1 MKKKAAAV
9 VLASVMAASIVLGG
23 CGNKASET
31 GNTSGSVSA
40 SAEPTEYTAKE
51 MLESTDYDVNDY
63 VKLGKW
69 KKIKVEVDKSYE
81 MTDENIKEAGNN
93 IISSTTYYEEV
104 DDAAAEKDK
113 VNIDFE
119 GKMNGETFDNGSSN
133 NYDLVLGSGSF
144 IDGFESGLVGHK
156 AGETVTLDLTFPS
169 DYEKTDLAGKPVTF
183 TVKINK
189 VSRLAEMTWDKLTD
203 DYVADNF
210 SSRYG
215 LTTVKDFKDRVNDS
229 MQSQLDVAVQKAY
242 LEKLV
247 EESEVTLPD
256 GLLDKRIE
264 KTMNSYETTCQQYGM
279 TVDDYIQNYYGKTV
293 DEYKESLKEDLTTS
307 LKEELV
313 LEALVGKL
321 KVKVTADEFNSF
333 VSYYAKY
340 YRMTEDAFIEECG
353 GKDYLVLN
361 YAEYYQ
367 ALVQAAKKAKVTYVD
382 NSKTDSSSDDTSATA
397 E

>member
-23 CGNKASET
+23 CGSKTSET

-51 MLESTDYDVNDY
+51 MLKSTDYDVNDY

-119 GKMNGETFDNGSSN
+119 GKMNGETFDNGSSS

-169 DYEKTDLAGKPVTF
+169 DYEKTDLAGQPVTF

-189 VSRLAEMTWDKLTD
+189 VSRPAEMTWDKLTD

-293 DEYKESLKEDLTTS
+293 DEYKESLKKDLTTS

-340 YRMTEDAFIEECG
+340 YGMTEDAFIEECG

-382 NSKTDSSSDDTSATA
+382 NSKTDSSSGDTSATA

>member
-23 CGNKASET
+23 CGSKTSET

-51 MLESTDYDVNDY
+51 MLKSTDYDVNDY

-119 GKMNGETFDNGSSN
+119 RKMNGETFDNGSSS

-189 VSRLAEMTWDKLTD
+189 VSRPAEMTWDKLTD

-210 SSRYG
+210 SSQYG

>member
-23 CGNKASET
+23 CGNKVSET

-119 GKMNGETFDNGSSN
+119 GKMNGETFDNGSSS

-169 DYEKTDLAGKPVTF
+169 DYEKTDLAGQPVTF

-189 VSRLAEMTWDKLTD
+189 VSRPAEMTWDKLTD

-210 SSRYG
+210 SSKYG

-279 TVDDYIQNYYGKTV
+279 TVDDYIQNYYGQTV

-333 VSYYAKY
+333 VSYYAQY
-340 YRMTEDAFIEECG
+340 YGMTEDAFIEECG

>member
-23 CGNKASET
+23 CGSKTSET

-51 MLESTDYDVNDY
+51 MLKSTDYDVNDY

-119 GKMNGETFDNGSSN
+119 GKMNGETFDNGSSS

-189 VSRLAEMTWDKLTD
+189 VSRPAEMTWDKLTD

-210 SSRYG
+210 SSQYG

>member
-23 CGNKASET
+23 CGSKASET

-119 GKMNGETFDNGSSN
+119 GTMNGEAFDNGSSS

-169 DYEKTDLAGKPVTF
+169 DYEKTDLAGQPVTF

-189 VSRLAEMTWDKLTD
+189 VSRPAEMTWDKLTD

-293 DEYKESLKEDLTTS
+293 DEYKESLKKDLTTS

-340 YRMTEDAFIEECG
+340 YGMTEDAFIEECG

>member
-23 CGNKASET
+23 CGSKASET
-31 GNTSGSVSA
+31 GNASGSVSA

-119 GKMNGETFDNGSSN
+119 GTMNGEAFDNGSSS

-156 AGETVTLDLTFPS
+156 AGETVTLNLTFPS
-169 DYEKTDLAGKPVTF
+169 DYEKTDLAGQPVTF

-189 VSRLAEMTWDKLTD
+189 VSRPAEMTWDKLTD

-340 YRMTEDAFIEECG
+340 YGMTEDAFIEECG

>member
-23 CGNKASET
+23 CGNKVSET

-81 MTDENIKEAGNN
+81 MTDENIKKAGNN

-119 GKMNGETFDNGSSN
+119 GKMNGETFDNGSSS

-169 DYEKTDLAGKPVTF
+169 DYEKTDLAGQPVTF

-189 VSRLAEMTWDKLTD
+189 VSRPAEMTWDKLTD

-210 SSRYG
+210 SSKYG

-340 YRMTEDAFIEECG
+340 YGMTEEAFIEECG

>member
-23 CGNKASET
+23 CGSKTSET

-51 MLESTDYDVNDY
+51 MLKSTDYDVNDY

-119 GKMNGETFDNGSSN
+119 GKMNGETFDNGSSS

-169 DYEKTDLAGKPVTF
+169 DYEKTDLAGQPVTF

-189 VSRLAEMTWDKLTD
+189 VSRPAEMTWDKLTD

-210 SSRYG
+210 SSKYG

-340 YRMTEDAFIEECG
+340 YGMTEDAFIEECG

>member
-1 MKKKAAAV
+1 
-9 VLASVMAASIVLGG
+9 
-23 CGNKASET
+23 
-31 GNTSGSVSA
+31 
-40 SAEPTEYTAKE
+40 
-51 MLESTDYDVNDY
+51 
-63 VKLGKW
+63 
-69 KKIKVEVDKSYE
+69 

-119 GKMNGETFDNGSSN
+119 GKMNGETFDNGSSS

-169 DYEKTDLAGKPVTF
+169 DYEKTDLAGQPVTF

-189 VSRLAEMTWDKLTD
+189 VSRPAEMTWDKLTD

-210 SSRYG
+210 SSKYG

-264 KTMNSYETTCQQYGM
+264 KPLNSYETTSQQDCM

-340 YRMTEDAFIEECG
+340 YGMTEDAFIEECG

>member
-23 CGNKASET
+23 CGSKTSET

-119 GKMNGETFDNGSSN
+119 GKMNGEAFDNGSSS

-169 DYEKTDLAGKPVTF
+169 DYEKTDLAGQPVTF

-189 VSRLAEMTWDKLTD
+189 VSRPAEMTWDKLTD

-279 TVDDYIQNYYGKTV
+279 TVDDYIQNYYGQTV
-293 DEYKESLKEDLTTS
+293 DEYKESLKKDLTTS

-333 VSYYAKY
+333 VSYYAQY
-340 YRMTEDAFIEECG
+340 YGMTEDAFIEECG

>member
-23 CGNKASET
+23 CGNKSSET

-119 GKMNGETFDNGSSN
+119 GKMNGETFDNGSSS

-189 VSRLAEMTWDKLTD
+189 VSRPAEMTWDKLTD

-293 DEYKESLKEDLTTS
+293 DEYKESLKE
-307 LKEELV
+307 KLV

>member
-23 CGNKASET
+23 CGSKASET

-119 GKMNGETFDNGSSN
+119 GTMNGEAFDNGSSS

-156 AGETVTLDLTFPS
+156 AGETVTLNLTFPS
-169 DYEKTDLAGKPVTF
+169 DYEKTDLAGQPVTF

-189 VSRLAEMTWDKLTD
+189 VSRPAEMTWDKLTD

-279 TVDDYIQNYYGKTV
+279 TVDDYIQNYYGQTV

-333 VSYYAKY
+333 VSYYAQY
-340 YRMTEDAFIEECG
+340 YGMTEDAFIEECG

>member
-9 VLASVMAASIVLGG
+9 VLASVMVASVVLGG
-23 CGNKASET
+23 CGSKASET

-119 GKMNGETFDNGSSN
+119 GTMNGEAFDNGSSS

-169 DYEKTDLAGKPVTF
+169 DYEKTDLAGQPVTF

-189 VSRLAEMTWDKLTD
+189 VSRPAEMTWDKLTD

-247 EESEVTLPD
+247 EESEVTLPE
-256 GLLDKRIE
+256 GLLDERIE

-279 TVDDYIQNYYGKTV
+279 TVDDYIQNYYGQTV

-333 VSYYAKY
+333 VSYYAQY
-340 YRMTEDAFIEECG
+340 YGMTEDAFIEECG
-353 GKDYLVLN
+353 GKDYLILN

-382 NSKTDSSSDDTSATA
+382 TSKTDSSSDDTSATA

>member
-23 CGNKASET
+23 CGNKSSET

-119 GKMNGETFDNGSSN
+119 GKMNGETFDNGSSS

-189 VSRLAEMTWDKLTD
+189 VSRPAEMTWDKLTD

-210 SSRYG
+210 SSQYG

-229 MQSQLDVAVQKAY
+229 MQSQLDVAVQKVY

>member
-31 GNTSGSVSA
+31 GNTSGSVSV

-119 GKMNGETFDNGSSN
+119 GKMNGETFDNGSSS

-169 DYEKTDLAGKPVTF
+169 DYEKTDLAGQPVTF

-189 VSRLAEMTWDKLTD
+189 VSRPAEMTWDKLTD

-210 SSRYG
+210 SSKYG

-340 YRMTEDAFIEECG
+340 YGMTEDAFIEECG

>member
-23 CGNKASET
+23 CGSKTSET

-51 MLESTDYDVNDY
+51 MLKSTDYDVNDY

-119 GKMNGETFDNGSSN
+119 GTMNGEAFDNGSSS

-156 AGETVTLDLTFPS
+156 VGETVTLDLTFPS
-169 DYEKTDLAGKPVTF
+169 DYEKTDLAGQPVTF

-189 VSRLAEMTWDKLTD
+189 VSRPAEMTWDKLTD

-340 YRMTEDAFIEECG
+340 YGMTEDAFIEECG

>member
-23 CGNKASET
+23 CGSKTSET

-51 MLESTDYDVNDY
+51 MLKSTDYDVNDY

-119 GKMNGETFDNGSSN
+119 GTMNGEAFDNGSSS

-169 DYEKTDLAGKPVTF
+169 DYEKTDLAGQPVTF

-189 VSRLAEMTWDKLTD
+189 VSRPAEMTWDKLTD

-256 GLLDKRIE
+256 GLLDNRIE

>member
-23 CGNKASET
+23 CGNKVSET

-81 MTDENIKEAGNN
+81 MTGENIKEAGNN

-119 GKMNGETFDNGSSN
+119 GKMNGETFDNGSSS

-169 DYEKTDLAGKPVTF
+169 DYEKTDLAGQPVTF

-189 VSRLAEMTWDKLTD
+189 VSRPAEMTWDKLTD

-210 SSRYG
+210 SSKYG

-340 YRMTEDAFIEECG
+340 YGMTEDAFIEECG

>member
-23 CGNKASET
+23 CGSKTSET

-51 MLESTDYDVNDY
+51 MLKSTDYDVNDY

-119 GKMNGETFDNGSSN
+119 GKMNGETFDNGSSS

-169 DYEKTDLAGKPVTF
+169 DYEKTDLAGQPVTF

-189 VSRLAEMTWDKLTD
+189 VSRPAEMTWDKLTD

-210 SSRYG
+210 SSQYG

>member
-23 CGNKASET
+23 CGNKSSET

-119 GKMNGETFDNGSSN
+119 GKMNGETFDNGSSS

-189 VSRLAEMTWDKLTD
+189 VSRPAEMTWDKLTD

-210 SSRYG
+210 SSQYG

-293 DEYKESLKEDLTTS
+293 DEYKESLKEELTTS

>member
-119 GKMNGETFDNGSSN
+119 GKMNGETFDNGSSS

-169 DYEKTDLAGKPVTF
+169 DYEKTDLAGQPVTF

-189 VSRLAEMTWDKLTD
+189 VSRPAEMTWDKLTD

-210 SSRYG
+210 SSKYG

-340 YRMTEDAFIEECG
+340 YGMTEDAFIEECG

>member
-23 CGNKASET
+23 CGNKVSET

-119 GKMNGETFDNGSSN
+119 GKMNGETFDNGSSS

-169 DYEKTDLAGKPVTF
+169 DYEKTDLAGQPVTF

-189 VSRLAEMTWDKLTD
+189 VSRPAEMTWDKLTD

-210 SSRYG
+210 SSQYG

>member
-23 CGNKASET
+23 CGSKTSET

-81 MTDENIKEAGNN
+81 MTDENIKKAGNN

-119 GKMNGETFDNGSSN
+119 GTMNGEAFDNGSSS

-169 DYEKTDLAGKPVTF
+169 DYEKTDLAGQPVTF

-189 VSRLAEMTWDKLTD
+189 VSRPAEMTWDKLTD

-264 KTMNSYETTCQQYGM
+264 KTMDSYETTCQQYGM

-333 VSYYAKY
+333 VSYYAQY
-340 YRMTEDAFIEECG
+340 YGMTEDAFIEECG
-353 GKDYLVLN
+353 GKDYLILN

-382 NSKTDSSSDDTSATA
+382 TSKTDSSSDDTSATA

>member
-1 MKKKAAAV
+1 
-9 VLASVMAASIVLGG
+9 
-23 CGNKASET
+23 
-31 GNTSGSVSA
+31 
-40 SAEPTEYTAKE
+40 
-51 MLESTDYDVNDY
+51 MLRQQ
-63 VKLGKW
+63 K
-69 KKIKVEVDKSYE
+69 
-81 MTDENIKEAGNN
+81 
-93 IISSTTYYEEV
+93 
-104 DDAAAEKDK
+104 KDK

-119 GKMNGETFDNGSSN
+119 GKMKGETFDNGSSS

-189 VSRLAEMTWDKLTD
+189 VSRPAEMTWDKLTD

-340 YRMTEDAFIEECG
+340 YGMTEDAFIEECG

>member
-23 CGNKASET
+23 CGSKASET

-81 MTDENIKEAGNN
+81 MTDENIKKAGNN

-119 GKMNGETFDNGSSN
+119 GKMNGEAFDNGSSS

-169 DYEKTDLAGKPVTF
+169 DYEKTDLAGQPVTF

-189 VSRLAEMTWDKLTD
+189 VSRPAEMTWDKLTD

-333 VSYYAKY
+333 VSYYAQY

-353 GKDYLVLN
+353 GKDYLILN

-382 NSKTDSSSDDTSATA
+382 TSKTDSSSDDTSATA

>member
-23 CGNKASET
+23 CGSKASET

-119 GKMNGETFDNGSSN
+119 GKMNGETFDNGSSS

-169 DYEKTDLAGKPVTF
+169 DYEKTDLAGQPVTF

-189 VSRLAEMTWDKLTD
+189 VSRPAEMTWDKLTD

-279 TVDDYIQNYYGKTV
+279 TVDDYIQNYYGQTV
-293 DEYKESLKEDLTTS
+293 DEYKESLKKDLTTS

-333 VSYYAKY
+333 VSYYAQY

-382 NSKTDSSSDDTSATA
+382 TSKTDSSSDDTSATA

>member
-23 CGNKASET
+23 CGNKSSET

-119 GKMNGETFDNGSSN
+119 GTMNGEAFDNGSSS

-169 DYEKTDLAGKPVTF
+169 DYEKTDLAGQPVTF

-189 VSRLAEMTWDKLTD
+189 VSRPAEMTWDKLTD

-256 GLLDKRIE
+256 GLLDNRIE

>member
-23 CGNKASET
+23 CGSKTSET

-119 GKMNGETFDNGSSN
+119 GKMNGETFDNGSSS

-189 VSRLAEMTWDKLTD
+189 VSRPAEMTWDKLTD

-340 YRMTEDAFIEECG
+340 YGMTEDAFIEECG

-382 NSKTDSSSDDTSATA
+382 NSKTDSSSGDTSATA

>member
-23 CGNKASET
+23 CGSKASET
-31 GNTSGSVSA
+31 GNASGSVSA

-119 GKMNGETFDNGSSN
+119 GTMNGEAFDNGSSS

-156 AGETVTLDLTFPS
+156 AGETVTLNLTFPS
-169 DYEKTDLAGKPVTF
+169 DYEKTDLAGQPVTF

-189 VSRLAEMTWDKLTD
+189 VSRPAEMTWDKLTD

-256 GLLDKRIE
+256 GLLDNRIE

-293 DEYKESLKEDLTTS
+293 DEYKESLKEELTTS

-340 YRMTEDAFIEECG
+340 YGMTEDAFIEECG

>member
-23 CGNKASET
+23 CGSKTSET

-51 MLESTDYDVNDY
+51 MLKSTDYDVNDY

-119 GKMNGETFDNGSSN
+119 GKMNGETFDNGSSS

-169 DYEKTDLAGKPVTF
+169 DYEKTDLARKPVTF

-189 VSRLAEMTWDKLTD
+189 VSRPAEMTWDKLTD

-340 YRMTEDAFIEECG
+340 YGMTEDAFIEECG

>member
-119 GKMNGETFDNGSSN
+119 GKMNGETFDNGSSS

-169 DYEKTDLAGKPVTF
+169 DYEKTDLAGQPVTF

-189 VSRLAEMTWDKLTD
+189 VSRPAEMTWDKLTD

-210 SSRYG
+210 SSKYG

-279 TVDDYIQNYYGKTV
+279 TVDDYIQNYYGQTV

-333 VSYYAKY
+333 VSYYAQY
-340 YRMTEDAFIEECG
+340 YGMTEDAFIEECG

>member
-23 CGNKASET
+23 CGSKASET

-119 GKMNGETFDNGSSN
+119 GKMNGETFDNGSSS

-169 DYEKTDLAGKPVTF
+169 DYEKTDLAGQPVTF

-189 VSRLAEMTWDKLTD
+189 VSRPAEMTWDKLTD

-279 TVDDYIQNYYGKTV
+279 TVDDYIQNYYGQTV
-293 DEYKESLKEDLTTS
+293 DEYKESLKKDLTTS

-333 VSYYAKY
+333 VSYYAQY
-340 YRMTEDAFIEECG
+340 YGMTEDAFIEECG

>member
-23 CGNKASET
+23 CGSKTSET

-51 MLESTDYDVNDY
+51 MLKSTDYDVNDY

-119 GKMNGETFDNGSSN
+119 GKMNGETFDNGSSS

-156 AGETVTLDLTFPS
+156 AGETVTLNLTFPS
-169 DYEKTDLAGKPVTF
+169 DYEKTDLAGQPVTF

-189 VSRLAEMTWDKLTD
+189 VSRPAEMTWDKLTD

-256 GLLDKRIE
+256 GLLDERIE

-333 VSYYAKY
+333 VSYYAQY
-340 YRMTEDAFIEECG
+340 YGMTEDAFIEECG

>member
-1 MKKKAAAV
+1 MKKKAAV

-23 CGNKASET
+23 CGSKTSET

-51 MLESTDYDVNDY
+51 MLKSTDYDVNDY

-119 GKMNGETFDNGSSN
+119 GKMNGETFDNGSSS

-189 VSRLAEMTWDKLTD
+189 VSRPAEMTWDKLTD

-210 SSRYG
+210 SSQYG

>member
-23 CGNKASET
+23 CGNKSSET

-119 GKMNGETFDNGSSN
+119 GKMNGETFDNGSSS

-156 AGETVTLDLTFPS
+156 AGETVTLNLTFPS

-189 VSRLAEMTWDKLTD
+189 VSRPAEMTWDKLTD

-210 SSRYG
+210 SSQYG

>member
-23 CGNKASET
+23 CGSKTSET

-119 GKMNGETFDNGSSN
+119 GTMNGEAFDNGSSS

-169 DYEKTDLAGKPVTF
+169 DYEKTDLAGQPVTF

-189 VSRLAEMTWDKLTD
+189 VSRPAEMTWDKLTD

-279 TVDDYIQNYYGKTV
+279 TVDDYIQNYYGQTV

-333 VSYYAKY
+333 VSYYAQY
-340 YRMTEDAFIEECG
+340 YGMTEDAFIEECG
-353 GKDYLVLN
+353 GKDYLILN

-382 NSKTDSSSDDTSATA
+382 TSKTDSSSDDTSATA

>member
-23 CGNKASET
+23 CGSKTSET

-51 MLESTDYDVNDY
+51 MLKSTDYDVNDY

-119 GKMNGETFDNGSSN
+119 GKMNGETFDNGSSS

-169 DYEKTDLAGKPVTF
+169 DYEKTDLAGQLVTF

-189 VSRLAEMTWDKLTD
+189 VSRPAEMTWDKLTD

-210 SSRYG
+210 SSQYG

-256 GLLDKRIE
+256 GLLDNRIE

>member
-23 CGNKASET
+23 CGNKVSET

-119 GKMNGETFDNGSSN
+119 GKMNGETFDNGSSS

-169 DYEKTDLAGKPVTF
+169 DYEKTDLAGQPVTF

-189 VSRLAEMTWDKLTD
+189 VSRPAEMTWDKLTD

-210 SSRYG
+210 SSKYG

-340 YRMTEDAFIEECG
+340 YGMTEDAFIEECG

>member
-119 GKMNGETFDNGSSN
+119 GKMNGKTFDNGSSS

-189 VSRLAEMTWDKLTD
+189 VSRPAEMTWDKLTD